1 LSPALSTYFELTAA
15 WHFERTSNFELRASN
30 FTRITPV
37 KVIVIGAGVIGCAV
51 AGELAAR
58 GAQVEVVDPRP
69 IAAGATHASAGML
82 APYSEGHHDGLLAL
96 GLASLSRYDAFV
108 DRLRRETRLAFEY
121 ERAGTLQIA
130 NGASESE
137 QLRAVAAEYQAKGVV
152 CEWLDAPSLRDAAP
166 SLTEQA
172 TGAVLLRA
180 QGYVDATGM
189 TRALAAAAQQRGVRF
204 TAERVLNIADGAA
217 AVTVTTAEGAI
228 EGDALV
234 LAAGSW
240 SSAIAGVTAWPP
252 PVKPIRGQLLHL
264 RAASRIASR
273 ILWSTQCYIVPWHN
287 GTTLVGATVED
298 VGFDE
303 RPTAEGVHRLLSAA
317 QALVPLIGQAAFEN
331 VRVGLRPKTP
341 DELPIIGPSSTMRH
355 VFHATGHYRNGILLT
370 PLTAELIADLVL
382 DEREHPELALT
393 SPARFGL

>member
-1 LSPALSTYFELTAA
+1 
-15 WHFERTSNFELRASN
+15 
-30 FTRITPV
+30 V
-37 KVIVIGAGVIGCAV
+37 KVIVVGAGVIGCAV
-51 AGELAAR
+51 ACELAAR

-82 APYSEGHHDGLLAL
+82 APYSEGHHDGLLTL
-96 GLASLSRYDAFV
+96 GLASLSRYDAFIE
-108 DRLRRETRLAFEY
+108 RLRRDSNVPFEY
-121 ERAGTLQIA
+121 ERTGTLQVAIGPA
-130 NGASESE
+130 ESA
-137 QLRAVAAEYQAKGVV
+137 QLEAVASEYQAKGIA
-152 CEWLDAPSLRDAAP
+152 CEWLDTPAMRDAAP
-166 SLTEQA
+166 LLSQDA
-172 TGAVLLRA
+172 TAALLLPV

-189 TRALAAAAQQRGVRF
+189 TRALAAAAQRRGARF
-204 TAERVLNIADGAA
+204 TAERVLSVADGPS
-217 AVTVTTAEGAI
+217 AVSVTTPEGAI

-240 SSAIAGVTAWPP
+240 SAAVAGITTWPP

-264 RAASRIASR
+264 RAASRISSR
-273 ILWSTQCYIVPWHN
+273 ILWSSQCYIVPWHN

-303 RPTAEGVHRLLSAA
+303 RPTVEGVHRLLAAA
-317 QALVPLIGQAAFEN
+317 QALLPPIAVAAFEE

-341 DELPIIGPSSTMRH
+341 DELPIIGASSTMRR

-382 DEREHPELALT
+382 DEREPPELTLT
-393 SPARFGL
+393 SPLRFGL